1 MGLNDMETI
10 QMNTEHSI
18 ITFIFICQVMKYGL
32 RIKPNILI
40 YKERKTSQGYPLNEC
55 IVSLLY

>member
-40 YKERKTSQGYPLNEC
+40 YKERKTSQG
-55 IVSLLY
+55 